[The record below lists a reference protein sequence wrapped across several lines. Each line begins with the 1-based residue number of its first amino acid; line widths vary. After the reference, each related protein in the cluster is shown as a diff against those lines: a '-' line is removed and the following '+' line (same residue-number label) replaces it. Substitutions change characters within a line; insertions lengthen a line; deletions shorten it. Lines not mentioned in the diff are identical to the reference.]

1 MQTELQVLQTSL
13 IETKCQILQA
23 LAGAMDRPA
32 SNQLEV
38 MRHES
43 IHILPSKANTTLLMF
58 LNCMMIS
65 FRLLGMQRSVSKT
78 LSRKLQS

>member
-32 SNQLEV
+32 SKQLEV
-38 MRHES
+38 MQH
-43 IHILPSKANTTLLMF
+43 
-58 LNCMMIS
+58 
-65 FRLLGMQRSVSKT
+65 
-78 LSRKLQS
+78 